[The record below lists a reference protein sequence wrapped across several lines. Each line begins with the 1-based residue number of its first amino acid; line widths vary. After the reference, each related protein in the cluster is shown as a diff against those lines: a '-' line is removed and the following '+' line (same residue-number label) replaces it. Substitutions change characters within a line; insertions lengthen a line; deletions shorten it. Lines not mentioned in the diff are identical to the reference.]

1 MLMCIFKMDVYN
13 GFFCFIYIYFDFII
27 LFKILVLDNYVIY
40 KNENVF
46 IICKRMIYDKKE
58 NKLLFV
64 VIFLVL
70 KIN

>member
-1 MLMCIFKMDVYN
+1 MLMCIFKMDVN
-13 GFFCFIYIYFDFII
+13 NVFFCFIYIYFDFII

>member
-64 VIFLVL
+64 VIFLGL

>member
-1 MLMCIFKMDVYN
+1 M
-13 GFFCFIYIYFDFII
+13 FFCFIYIYFDFII

>member
-1 MLMCIFKMDVYN
+1 MF
-13 GFFCFIYIYFDFII
+13 FFCFIYIYFDFII

-58 NKLLFV
+58 NKMLFV
-64 VIFLVL
+64 VIFLGL

>member
-1 MLMCIFKMDVYN
+1 MF
-13 GFFCFIYIYFDFII
+13 FFCFIYIYFDFII

>member
-13 GFFCFIYIYFDFII
+13 VFFCFIYIYFDFII

-40 KNENVF
+40 KIENVF